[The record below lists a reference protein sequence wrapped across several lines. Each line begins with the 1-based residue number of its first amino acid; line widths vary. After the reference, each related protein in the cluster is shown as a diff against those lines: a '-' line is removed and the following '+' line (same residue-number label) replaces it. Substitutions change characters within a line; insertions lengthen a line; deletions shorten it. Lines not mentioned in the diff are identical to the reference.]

1 MSKSIL
7 VIGLGRFGVYLT
19 KKFFELGDEVMA
31 VDIDEEKIQEI
42 MPYVVG
48 AKIANCRNPETL
60 RSIGVGDFDLCF
72 VCIGTNFQSSLEITC
87 LLKELGAKKVI
98 SKANNEFHAKFLER
112 NGADKVVYPE
122 KYSAGKLAIKYS
134 SDKVI
139 EGFYEKNL
147 QGKSV
152 RDEESYETLDV
163 IFADK
168 VFDQGFYYNI
178 GKYRGTMS
186 TKFKTGDT
194 TFASFYAEQE
204 QAAKLELK
212 KINDLYKGLLDD

>member
-139 EGFYEKNL
+139 DYIELTSDIAIYEIPVPCSWS
-147 QGKSV
+147 GKTIEAIGV
-152 RDEESYETLDV
+152 R
-163 IFADK
+163 K
-168 VFDQGFYYNI
+168 KYNI
-178 GKYRGTMS
+178 NILAIKKSGNQDIKVSPGPEY
-186 TKFKTGDT
+186 
-194 TFASFYAEQE
+194 TFGEN
-204 QAAKLELK
+204 ELAIVLGEKEDVDRVISIK
-212 KINDLYKGLLDD
+212 K